1 MYTNQNLN
9 GVQGWLLLFIIQR
22 LYAPFALLPTFS
34 HLLTGPSL
42 TTDRAHAIFL
52 VNLIS
57 SSLSA
62 LIGILATIGIFRRTP
77 WALNAVAMNLL
88 LIIAT
93 YGIGF
98 LQHGSLNSPY
108 LSRSVGAILVT
119 IAWFFYFTSSER
131 VRNTLGHNLLKPP
144 IPSPDPI
151 SLP

>member
-34 HLLTGPSL
+34 HLLTSPSL
-42 TTDRAHAIFL
+42 TTDRAHVIFL

-62 LIGILATIGIFRRTP
+62 LIGILATIGIFRRSP
-77 WALNAVAMNLL
+77 WALNAV
-88 LIIAT
+88 AT

-108 LSRSVGAILVT
+108 LPRSIGVILVT